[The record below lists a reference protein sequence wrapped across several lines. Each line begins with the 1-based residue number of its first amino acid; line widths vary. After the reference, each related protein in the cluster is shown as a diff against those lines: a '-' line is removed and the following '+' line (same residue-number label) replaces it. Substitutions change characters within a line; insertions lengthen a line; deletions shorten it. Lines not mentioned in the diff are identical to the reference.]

1 MKTIEEAINELK
13 NYDPDIYIDYVRFNV
28 DYGHKKAAEAAC
40 IVFGARVEYAD
51 TIGDLITDLKTQ
63 YSSSDELSFPI
74 TDIIIED
81 DASRRFIPGMTV
93 RHFKAEFNTPEQE
106 LQNNYYY
113 KILGTGKHS
122 ETGEKLMIY
131 QALYNDHYICARPY
145 SMFESKVDKEKY
157 PNVKQEYRFQII
169 HNGAERPY
177 LHKVTVN
184 NLINAL
190 NKIDNKQSECHCLV
204 KVTVQT
210 LINALSKLEDKEQ
223 YVVISQEH
231 DHFTYLQSVYGLAD
245 PIDEDDKV
253 VALVDSIDKPSE
265 YFTPNKIL

>member
-169 HNGAERPY
+169 RNGAERPY
-177 LHKVTVN
+177 LIKVTVN

-190 NKIDNKQSECHCLV
+190 NKIDKELF
-204 KVTVQT
+204 VTV
-210 LINALSKLEDKEQ
+210 
-223 YVVISQEH
+223 SQGP
-231 DHFTYLQSVYGLAD
+231 DSYSFLQSVYVLTD
-245 PIDEDDKV
+245 PTPVALDVDYDKSV
-253 VALVDSIDKPSE
+253 VALIGSFEEPS
-265 YFTPNKIL
+265 YDFDPNKIL

>member
-131 QALYNDHYICARPY
+131 QALFNDHYICARPY

-169 HNGAERPY
+169 RNGAERPY
-177 LHKVTVN
+177 LIKVTVN

-190 NKIDNKQSECHCLV
+190 NKIDKELF
-204 KVTVQT
+204 VTV
-210 LINALSKLEDKEQ
+210 
-223 YVVISQEH
+223 SQGP
-231 DHFTYLQSVYGLAD
+231 DSYSFLQSVYVLTD
-245 PIDEDDKV
+245 PTPVALDVDDDKSV
-253 VALVDSIDKPSE
+253 VALIGSFEEPLYDFD
-265 YFTPNKIL
+265 PNKIL

>member
-131 QALYNDHYICARPY
+131 QALFNDHYICARPY

-169 HNGAERPY
+169 HNGDERPY

-190 NKIDNKQSECHCLV
+190 NKIDKELF
-204 KVTVQT
+204 VTV
-210 LINALSKLEDKEQ
+210 
-223 YVVISQEH
+223 SQGP
-231 DHFTYLQSVYGLAD
+231 DSYSFLQSVYVLTD
-245 PIDEDDKV
+245 PTPVALDVDDDKSV
-253 VALVDSIDKPSE
+253 VALIGSFEEPLYDFD
-265 YFTPNKIL
+265 PNKIL

>member
-131 QALYNDHYICARPY
+131 QALFNDHYICARPY

-190 NKIDNKQSECHCLV
+190 NKIDNKELF
-204 KVTVQT
+204 VTV
-210 LINALSKLEDKEQ
+210 
-223 YVVISQEH
+223 SQ
-231 DHFTYLQSVYGLAD
+231 DPDNYSYLQSVYVLTD
-245 PIDEDDKV
+245 PTPVALDVYDDKSV
-253 VALVDSIDKPSE
+253 VALDVDDDKSVVALIGSFEEPL
-265 YFTPNKIL
+265 YDFDPNKIL

>member
-28 DYGHKKAAEAAC
+28 DYGHKKAEEAAC

-131 QALYNDHYICARPY
+131 QALFNDHYICARPY

-169 HNGAERPY
+169 RNGAERPY
-177 LHKVTVN
+177 LIKVTVN

-190 NKIDNKQSECHCLV
+190 NKIDKELF
-204 KVTVQT
+204 VTV
-210 LINALSKLEDKEQ
+210 
-223 YVVISQEH
+223 SQGP
-231 DHFTYLQSVYGLAD
+231 DSYSFLQSVYVLTD
-245 PIDEDDKV
+245 PTPVALDVDDDKSV
-253 VALVDSIDKPSE
+253 VALIGSFEEPLYDFD
-265 YFTPNKIL
+265 PNKIL